1 MKGNTLFILL
11 AYILWPCMPLEFV
24 WSLDGESAVRGSTS
38 KIRVVNKS
46 FRVSSHNSSGVLD
59 CPQIFSARYVHIL
72 CLLSVYLSVYKI
84 V

>member
-1 MKGNTLFILL
+1 
-11 AYILWPCMPLEFV
+11 MPLEFV